1 MSLKKINPI
10 KTKSWIKLKAH
21 FNEIENKE
29 IKDLLSIRSNP
40 SCFSLEWNDFN
51 IDISKNRI
59 DNTTLNLLLD
69 LAKECGLEDAISKQF
84 KGDIINDTEKRA
96 VLHTAVRTDGN
107 EKINV
112 DGLDVVPSILET
124 RSKIKSFTNDVMSG
138 NLKGDTGKPFTDV
151 VNIGIGGSDLG
162 PVMVVEALKHYSS
175 RLKPH
180 FVSNVDGDHV
190 LEIIKDLNPETTL
203 FIIVSKTFTT
213 QETISNANTIR
224 DWLVSKLNVSAVSK
238 HFAAVSTNLTEIKKF
253 GINPKMVFSMND
265 WVGGRFSLWSSVGLS
280 ISLAVGYENF
290 SKLLEYHIGNCLGG
304 CEGHQKEKDYN
315 IYISNIRDFLKGN
328 LSSSI
333 NYFKNEMEIASDS
346 LKFEKAQK
354 AKEKI
359 ELLENYQSK
368 STVVSSKLNNIDV
381 FSIISDSSHA
391 YVNHLQVAFGRIV
404 RFHNV
409 EIKKKLDETD
419 KELLLMTLVNLRDKF
434 SSKNNTIISNIE
446 FDKILNLKFI
456 YPKAGDNKKLLD
468 LSVRN
473 ATQFKIEKLKQ
484 VQIVDPE
491 RHTNRIL
498 NQMKIDLRLNEI
510 PIHIECFD
518 NSNIQGSNPVAS
530 CIVFKNSKPSKKDYR
545 HFNIKTVEGP
555 DDYAS
560 MEEVVYRRYKRMVDE
575 KSVLPSLIIIDG
587 GKGQLSSSIKALKKL
602 NLENTI
608 AILGIAKRLEEI
620 FYPNDPIPLY
630 LNKKSETLKVIQQM
644 RNEAH
649 RFAITFHRNKRS
661 KQALTSSFDGIPGI
675 GEKTKT
681 TLLKRFKSLKKIKE
695 TSLDLLINE
704 VGESKAK
711 KIKEFLNSMK

>member
-1 MSLKKINPI
+1 MPSEPGVYQFFNKEDKIIYIGKAKNLKKRVASYFQKNVGSR
-10 KTKSWIKLKAH
+10 KTKNLVKNIH
-21 FNEIENKE
+21 E
-29 IKDLLSIRSNP
+29 IKHIVVSTESDA
-40 SCFSLEWNDFN
+40 
-51 IDISKNRI
+51 
-59 DNTTLNLLLD
+59 LLLENSLIKKYQPKYNILLRD
-69 LAKECGLEDAISKQF
+69 DKTYPWIVIKKEAFPRVL
-84 KGDIINDTEKRA
+84 TTRRVEKDGSEYFGPF
-96 VLHTAVRTDGN
+96 TNYKTVRTIMG
-107 EKINV
+107 
-112 DGLDVVPSILET
+112 
-124 RSKIKSFTNDVMSG
+124 
-138 NLKGDTGKPFTDV
+138 
-151 VNIGIGGSDLG
+151 
-162 PVMVVEALKHYSS
+162 
-175 RLKPH
+175 
-180 FVSNVDGDHV
+180 
-190 LEIIKDLNPETTL
+190 
-203 FIIVSKTFTT
+203 
-213 QETISNANTIR
+213 
-224 DWLVSKLNVSAVSK
+224 
-238 HFAAVSTNLTEIKKF
+238 
-253 GINPKMVFSMND
+253 VFSTLY
-265 WVGGRFSLWSSVGLS
+265 SLRTCHYDLKEKNIVEKKYK
-280 ISLAVGYENF
+280 VC
-290 SKLLEYHIGNCLGG
+290 LEYHIGNCLGG
-304 CEGHQKEKDYN
+304 CEGHQKEEDYDV
-315 IYISNIRDFLKGN
+315 YISNIRDFLKGN
-328 LSSSI
+328 LSSSL
-333 NYFKNEMEIASDS
+333 NYFKNEMKTASDC
-346 LKFEKAQK
+346 LQFEKAQS

-409 EIKKKLDETD
+409 EIKKKLEETD
-419 KELLLMTLVNLRDKF
+419 RKLLLMTLVNLRDKF
-434 SSKNNTIISNIE
+434 NSKNNIVISNIK
-446 FDKILNLKFI
+446 FDKILDLKFI
-456 YPKAGDNKKLLD
+456 FPKAGDNKKLLD

-498 NQMKIDLRLNEI
+498 NQMKTDLRLNKM
-510 PIHIECFD
+510 PVHIECFD

-560 MEEVVYRRYKRMVDE
+560 MEEVVYRRYRRMLDE
-575 KSVLPSLIIIDG
+575 KLSLPSLIIIDG

-649 RFAITFHRNKRS
+649 RFAINFHRNKRS

-681 TLLKRFKSLKKIKE
+681 ALLKRFKSLKNIKE
-695 TSLDLLINE
+695 TSLELLISE

-711 KIKEFLNSMK
+711 KLKDFLNSMS

>member
-1 MSLKKINPI
+1 MISTSLKIELSTMPSEPGVYQFFNKEDKIIYIGKAKNLKKRVASYFQKNI
-10 KTKSWIKLKAH
+10 GSRKTKNLVKNIH
-21 FNEIENKE
+21 E
-29 IKDLLSIRSNP
+29 IKHIVVSTESDA
-40 SCFSLEWNDFN
+40 
-51 IDISKNRI
+51 
-59 DNTTLNLLLD
+59 LLLENSLIKKYQPKYNILLRD
-69 LAKECGLEDAISKQF
+69 DKTYPWIVIKKEAFPRVL
-84 KGDIINDTEKRA
+84 TTRRVEKDGSEYFGPF
-96 VLHTAVRTDGN
+96 TNYKTVRTIMG
-107 EKINV
+107 
-112 DGLDVVPSILET
+112 
-124 RSKIKSFTNDVMSG
+124 
-138 NLKGDTGKPFTDV
+138 
-151 VNIGIGGSDLG
+151 
-162 PVMVVEALKHYSS
+162 
-175 RLKPH
+175 
-180 FVSNVDGDHV
+180 
-190 LEIIKDLNPETTL
+190 
-203 FIIVSKTFTT
+203 
-213 QETISNANTIR
+213 
-224 DWLVSKLNVSAVSK
+224 
-238 HFAAVSTNLTEIKKF
+238 
-253 GINPKMVFSMND
+253 VFSTLY
-265 WVGGRFSLWSSVGLS
+265 SLRTCHYDLKEKNIVEKKYK
-280 ISLAVGYENF
+280 VC
-290 SKLLEYHIGNCLGG
+290 LEYHIGNCLGG
-304 CEGHQKEKDYN
+304 CEGHQKEEDYDV
-315 IYISNIRDFLKGN
+315 YISNIRDFLKGN
-328 LSSSI
+328 LSSSL
-333 NYFKNEMEIASDS
+333 NYFKNEMKTASDC
-346 LKFEKAQK
+346 LQFEKAQS

-409 EIKKKLDETD
+409 EIKKKLEETD
-419 KELLLMTLVNLRDKF
+419 KKLLLMTLVNLRDKF
-434 SSKNNTIISNIE
+434 NSKNNIVISNIK
-446 FDKILNLKFI
+446 FDKILDLKFI
-456 YPKAGDNKKLLD
+456 FPKAGDNKKLLD

-498 NQMKIDLRLNEI
+498 NQMKTDLRLNKM
-510 PIHIECFD
+510 PVHIECFD

-560 MEEVVYRRYKRMVDE
+560 MEEVVYRRYRRMLNE
-575 KSVLPSLIIIDG
+575 KLSLPSLIIIDG

-649 RFAITFHRNKRS
+649 RFAINFHRNKRS

-681 TLLKRFKSLKKIKE
+681 ALLKRFKSLKNIKE
-695 TSLDLLINE
+695 TSLELLISE

-711 KIKEFLNSMK
+711 KLKDFLNSMS

>member
-1 MSLKKINPI
+1 MISPSLKIELSTMPSEPGVYQFFNKEDKIIYIGKAKNLKKRVSSYFQKNI
-10 KTKSWIKLKAH
+10 GSRKTKNLVKNIS
-21 FNEIENKE
+21 E
-29 IKDLLSIRSNP
+29 IKHIVVSSESDA
-40 SCFSLEWNDFN
+40 
-51 IDISKNRI
+51 
-59 DNTTLNLLLD
+59 LLLENSLIKKYQPKYNILLRD
-69 LAKECGLEDAISKQF
+69 DKTYPWIVIKNESFPRVL
-84 KGDIINDTEKRA
+84 TTRRVEKDGSEYFGPF
-96 VLHTAVRTDGN
+96 TNYKTVRTIMDIFSN
-107 EKINV
+107 LYSLRTCHYDLKEKN
-112 DGLDVVPSILET
+112 
-124 RSKIKSFTNDVMSG
+124 
-138 NLKGDTGKPFTDV
+138 
-151 VNIGIGGSDLG
+151 
-162 PVMVVEALKHYSS
+162 
-175 RLKPH
+175 
-180 FVSNVDGDHV
+180 V
-190 LEIIKDLNPETTL
+190 LE
-203 FIIVSKTFTT
+203 
-213 QETISNANTIR
+213 
-224 DWLVSKLNVSAVSK
+224 
-238 HFAAVSTNLTEIKKF
+238 KKY
-253 GINPKMVFSMND
+253 KVC
-265 WVGGRFSLWSSVGLS
+265 
-280 ISLAVGYENF
+280 
-290 SKLLEYHIGNCLGG
+290 LEYHIGNCLGG
-304 CEGHQKEKDYN
+304 CEGHQEEKDYN

-333 NYFKNEMEIASDS
+333 NYFKNEMKISS
-346 LKFEKAQK
+346 KLLHFEKAQA

-359 ELLENYQSK
+359 ERLENYQSK
-368 STVVSSKLNNIDV
+368 STVVSSKLNDIDV

-419 KELLLMTLVNLRDKF
+419 KKLLLMTIVNLRDKF
-434 SSKNNTIISNIE
+434 NSKNSTVITNIE

-456 YPKAGDNKKLLD
+456 FPRAGDNKKLLD
-468 LSVRN
+468 LSLRN

-498 NQMKIDLRLNEI
+498 NQMKLDLRLNEV
-510 PIHIECFD
+510 PVHIECFD
-518 NSNIQGSNPVAS
+518 NSNIQGSIPVAS
-530 CIVFKNSKPSKKDYR
+530 CIVFKNCKPSKKDYR
-545 HFNIKTVEGP
+545 HFNIKTVKGP

-560 MEEVVYRRYKRMVDE
+560 MEEVVFRRYKRMVEE

-620 FYPNDPIPLY
+620 FYPNDPVPLY

-649 RFAITFHRNKRS
+649 RFAITLHRNKRS

-681 TLLKRFKSLKKIKE
+681 ALLKKFKSLKNIRE
-695 TSLDLLINE
+695 TSLELLISE

-711 KIKEFLNSMK
+711 KLKDFLNSMN

>member
-1 MSLKKINPI
+1 MPSEPGVYQFFNKEDKIIYIGKAKNLKKRVASYFQKNVGSR
-10 KTKSWIKLKAH
+10 KTKNLVKNIH
-21 FNEIENKE
+21 E
-29 IKDLLSIRSNP
+29 IKHIVVSTESDA
-40 SCFSLEWNDFN
+40 
-51 IDISKNRI
+51 
-59 DNTTLNLLLD
+59 LLLENSLIKKYQPKYNILLRD
-69 LAKECGLEDAISKQF
+69 DKTYPWIVIKKEAFPRVL
-84 KGDIINDTEKRA
+84 TTRRVEKDGSEYFGPF
-96 VLHTAVRTDGN
+96 TNYKTVRTIMG
-107 EKINV
+107 
-112 DGLDVVPSILET
+112 
-124 RSKIKSFTNDVMSG
+124 
-138 NLKGDTGKPFTDV
+138 
-151 VNIGIGGSDLG
+151 
-162 PVMVVEALKHYSS
+162 
-175 RLKPH
+175 
-180 FVSNVDGDHV
+180 
-190 LEIIKDLNPETTL
+190 
-203 FIIVSKTFTT
+203 
-213 QETISNANTIR
+213 
-224 DWLVSKLNVSAVSK
+224 
-238 HFAAVSTNLTEIKKF
+238 
-253 GINPKMVFSMND
+253 VFSTLY
-265 WVGGRFSLWSSVGLS
+265 SLRTCHYDLKEKNIVEKKYK
-280 ISLAVGYENF
+280 VC
-290 SKLLEYHIGNCLGG
+290 LEYHIGNCLGG
-304 CEGHQKEKDYN
+304 CEGHQKEEDYDV
-315 IYISNIRDFLKGN
+315 YISNIRDFLKGN
-328 LSSSI
+328 LSSSL
-333 NYFKNEMEIASDS
+333 NYFKNEMKTASDC
-346 LKFEKAQK
+346 LQFEKAQS

-409 EIKKKLDETD
+409 EIKKKLEETD
-419 KELLLMTLVNLRDKF
+419 RKLLLMTLVNLRDKF
-434 SSKNNTIISNIE
+434 NSKNNTVISNIK
-446 FDKILNLKFI
+446 FDKILDLKFI
-456 YPKAGDNKKLLD
+456 FPKAGDNKKLLD

-498 NQMKIDLRLNEI
+498 NQMKTDLRLNKM
-510 PIHIECFD
+510 PVHIECFD

-560 MEEVVYRRYKRMVDE
+560 MEEVVYRRYRRMLNE
-575 KSVLPSLIIIDG
+575 KLSLPSLIIIDG

-649 RFAITFHRNKRS
+649 RFAINFHRNKRS

-681 TLLKRFKSLKKIKE
+681 ALLKRFKSLKNIKE
-695 TSLDLLINE
+695 TSLELLISE

-711 KIKEFLNSMK
+711 KLKDFLNSMS

>member
-1 MSLKKINPI
+1 VISPSLKIELSTMPSEPGVYQFFNKEDKIIYIGKAKNLKKRVASYFQKNVGSR
-10 KTKSWIKLKAH
+10 KTKNLVKNIH
-21 FNEIENKE
+21 E
-29 IKDLLSIRSNP
+29 IKHIVVSTESDA
-40 SCFSLEWNDFN
+40 
-51 IDISKNRI
+51 
-59 DNTTLNLLLD
+59 LLLENSLIKKYQPKYNILLRD
-69 LAKECGLEDAISKQF
+69 DKTYPWIVIKKEAFPRVL
-84 KGDIINDTEKRA
+84 TTRRVEKDGSEYFGPF
-96 VLHTAVRTDGN
+96 TNYKTVRTIMG
-107 EKINV
+107 
-112 DGLDVVPSILET
+112 
-124 RSKIKSFTNDVMSG
+124 
-138 NLKGDTGKPFTDV
+138 
-151 VNIGIGGSDLG
+151 
-162 PVMVVEALKHYSS
+162 
-175 RLKPH
+175 
-180 FVSNVDGDHV
+180 
-190 LEIIKDLNPETTL
+190 
-203 FIIVSKTFTT
+203 
-213 QETISNANTIR
+213 
-224 DWLVSKLNVSAVSK
+224 
-238 HFAAVSTNLTEIKKF
+238 
-253 GINPKMVFSMND
+253 VFSTLY
-265 WVGGRFSLWSSVGLS
+265 SLRTCHYDLKEKNIVEKKYK
-280 ISLAVGYENF
+280 VC
-290 SKLLEYHIGNCLGG
+290 LEYHIGNCLGG
-304 CEGHQKEKDYN
+304 CEGHQKEEDYDV
-315 IYISNIRDFLKGN
+315 YISNIRDFLKGN
-328 LSSSI
+328 LSSSL
-333 NYFKNEMEIASDS
+333 NYFKNEMKTASDC
-346 LKFEKAQK
+346 LQFEKAQS

-409 EIKKKLDETD
+409 EIKKKLEETD
-419 KELLLMTLVNLRDKF
+419 KKLLLMTLVNLRDKF
-434 SSKNNTIISNIE
+434 NSKNNTVISNIK
-446 FDKILNLKFI
+446 FDKILDLKFI
-456 YPKAGDNKKLLD
+456 FPKTGDNKKLLD

-498 NQMKIDLRLNEI
+498 NQMKTDLRLNKM
-510 PIHIECFD
+510 PVHIECFD

-560 MEEVVYRRYKRMVDE
+560 MEEVVYRRYRRMLDE
-575 KSVLPSLIIIDG
+575 KLSLPSLIIIDG

-649 RFAITFHRNKRS
+649 RFAINFHRNKRS

-681 TLLKRFKSLKKIKE
+681 ALLKRFKSLKNIKE
-695 TSLDLLINE
+695 TSLELLISE

-711 KIKEFLNSMK
+711 KLKDFLNSMS

>member
-1 MSLKKINPI
+1 MISPSLKIELSTMPSEPGVYQFFNKEDKIIYIGKAKNLKKRVASYFQKNVGSR
-10 KTKSWIKLKAH
+10 KTKNLVKNIHEIKHIIVSSESDALLLENSLIKKYQPKYNILLRDDKTYPWIVIKKESFPRVLTTRRVEKDGSEYFGPFTNYKTVRTIMDIFSNLYSLRTCH
-21 FNEIENKE
+21 YDLRQKNIIENKY
-29 IKDLLSIRSNP
+29 KV
-40 SCFSLEWNDFN
+40 C
-51 IDISKNRI
+51 
-59 DNTTLNLLLD
+59 
-69 LAKECGLEDAISKQF
+69 
-84 KGDIINDTEKRA
+84 
-96 VLHTAVRTDGN
+96 
-107 EKINV
+107 
-112 DGLDVVPSILET
+112 
-124 RSKIKSFTNDVMSG
+124 
-138 NLKGDTGKPFTDV
+138 
-151 VNIGIGGSDLG
+151 
-162 PVMVVEALKHYSS
+162 
-175 RLKPH
+175 
-180 FVSNVDGDHV
+180 
-190 LEIIKDLNPETTL
+190 
-203 FIIVSKTFTT
+203 
-213 QETISNANTIR
+213 
-224 DWLVSKLNVSAVSK
+224 
-238 HFAAVSTNLTEIKKF
+238 
-253 GINPKMVFSMND
+253 
-265 WVGGRFSLWSSVGLS
+265 
-280 ISLAVGYENF
+280 
-290 SKLLEYHIGNCLGG
+290 LEYHIGNCLGG
-304 CEGHQKEKDYN
+304 CEGHQKEVDYN

-333 NYFKNEMEIASDS
+333 NYFKNEMKTASGS
-346 LKFEKAQK
+346 LHFEKAQT

-359 ELLENYQSK
+359 ELLENYQAK
-368 STVVSSKLNNIDV
+368 STVVNSKLNNIDV

-409 EIKKKLDETD
+409 EIKKKLEETD
-419 KELLLMTLVNLRDKF
+419 KELLLMTLVNLREKF
-434 SSKNNTIISNIE
+434 SSKNNTVISNIK
-446 FDKILNLKFI
+446 FDKILDLKFI
-456 YPKAGDNKKLLD
+456 SPKAGDNKKLLD

-498 NQMKIDLRLNEI
+498 NQMKIDLRLNEM
-510 PIHIECFD
+510 PKHIECFD

-560 MEEVVYRRYKRMVDE
+560 MEEVVFRRYKRMLDE

-602 NLENTI
+602 KLENTI

-620 FYPNDPIPLY
+620 FYPNDSIPLY

-675 GEKTKT
+675 GEKTKIA
-681 TLLKRFKSLKKIKE
+681 LLKRFKSLKKIKE
-695 TSLDLLINE
+695 TSLKLLISE

-711 KIKEFLNSMK
+711 KLKEFLNSMK

>member
-1 MSLKKINPI
+1 MISPSLKIELSTMPSEPGVYQFFNKEDKIIYIGKAKNLKKRI
-10 KTKSWIKLKAH
+10 ASYFQKNIGSRKTKNLVKNIHEIKHIIVSSESDALLLENSLIKKYQPKYNILLRDDKTYPWIVIKKESFPRVLTTRRVEKDGSEYFGPFTNYKTVRTIMDIFSNLYSLRTCH
-21 FNEIENKE
+21 YDLRQKNIIENKY
-29 IKDLLSIRSNP
+29 KV
-40 SCFSLEWNDFN
+40 C
-51 IDISKNRI
+51 
-59 DNTTLNLLLD
+59 
-69 LAKECGLEDAISKQF
+69 
-84 KGDIINDTEKRA
+84 
-96 VLHTAVRTDGN
+96 
-107 EKINV
+107 
-112 DGLDVVPSILET
+112 
-124 RSKIKSFTNDVMSG
+124 
-138 NLKGDTGKPFTDV
+138 
-151 VNIGIGGSDLG
+151 
-162 PVMVVEALKHYSS
+162 
-175 RLKPH
+175 
-180 FVSNVDGDHV
+180 
-190 LEIIKDLNPETTL
+190 
-203 FIIVSKTFTT
+203 
-213 QETISNANTIR
+213 
-224 DWLVSKLNVSAVSK
+224 
-238 HFAAVSTNLTEIKKF
+238 
-253 GINPKMVFSMND
+253 
-265 WVGGRFSLWSSVGLS
+265 
-280 ISLAVGYENF
+280 
-290 SKLLEYHIGNCLGG
+290 LEYHIGNCLGG
-304 CEGHQKEKDYN
+304 CEGHQKEVDYN

-333 NYFKNEMEIASDS
+333 NYFKNEMKTASGS
-346 LKFEKAQK
+346 LHFEKAQK

-359 ELLENYQSK
+359 ELLENYQAK
-368 STVVSSKLNNIDV
+368 STVVNSKLNNIDV

-409 EIKKKLDETD
+409 EIKKKLEETD
-419 KELLLMTLVNLRDKF
+419 KELLLMTLVNLREKF
-434 SSKNNTIISNIE
+434 SSKNNTVISNIK
-446 FDKILNLKFI
+446 FDKILDLKFI
-456 YPKAGDNKKLLD
+456 SPKAGDNKKLLD

-510 PIHIECFD
+510 PKHIECFD

-560 MEEVVYRRYKRMVDE
+560 MEEVVFRRYKRMQDE

-602 NLENTI
+602 KLENTI

-620 FYPNDPIPLY
+620 FYPNDSIPLY

-675 GEKTKT
+675 GEKTKIA
-681 TLLKRFKSLKKIKE
+681 LLKRFKSLKKIKE
-695 TSLDLLINE
+695 TSLELLISE

-711 KIKEFLNSMK
+711 KLKEFLNSMK

>member
-1 MSLKKINPI
+1 MPSEPGVYQFFNKEDKIIYIGKAKNLKKRIASYFQKNI
-10 KTKSWIKLKAH
+10 GSRKTKNLVKNIHEIKHIIVSSESDALLLENSLIKKYQPKYNILLRDDKTYPWIVIKKESFPRVLTTRRVEKDGSEYFGPFTNYKTVRTIMDIFSNLYSLRTCH
-21 FNEIENKE
+21 YDLRQKNIIENKY
-29 IKDLLSIRSNP
+29 KV
-40 SCFSLEWNDFN
+40 C
-51 IDISKNRI
+51 
-59 DNTTLNLLLD
+59 
-69 LAKECGLEDAISKQF
+69 
-84 KGDIINDTEKRA
+84 
-96 VLHTAVRTDGN
+96 
-107 EKINV
+107 
-112 DGLDVVPSILET
+112 
-124 RSKIKSFTNDVMSG
+124 
-138 NLKGDTGKPFTDV
+138 
-151 VNIGIGGSDLG
+151 
-162 PVMVVEALKHYSS
+162 
-175 RLKPH
+175 
-180 FVSNVDGDHV
+180 
-190 LEIIKDLNPETTL
+190 
-203 FIIVSKTFTT
+203 
-213 QETISNANTIR
+213 
-224 DWLVSKLNVSAVSK
+224 
-238 HFAAVSTNLTEIKKF
+238 
-253 GINPKMVFSMND
+253 
-265 WVGGRFSLWSSVGLS
+265 
-280 ISLAVGYENF
+280 
-290 SKLLEYHIGNCLGG
+290 LEYHIGNCLGG
-304 CEGHQKEKDYN
+304 CEGHQKEVDYN

-333 NYFKNEMEIASDS
+333 NYFKNEMKTASGS
-346 LKFEKAQK
+346 LHFEKAQK

-359 ELLENYQSK
+359 ELLENYQAK
-368 STVVSSKLNNIDV
+368 STVVNSKLNNIDV

-695 TSLDLLINE
+695 TSLELLINE

>member
-1 MSLKKINPI
+1 MPSEPGVYQFFNKEDKIIYIGKAKNLKKRIASYFQKNI
-10 KTKSWIKLKAH
+10 GSRKTKNLVKNIH
-21 FNEIENKE
+21 E
-29 IKDLLSIRSNP
+29 IKHIVVSTESDA
-40 SCFSLEWNDFN
+40 
-51 IDISKNRI
+51 
-59 DNTTLNLLLD
+59 LLLENSLIKKYQPKYNILLRD
-69 LAKECGLEDAISKQF
+69 DKTYPWIVIKKEAFPRVL
-84 KGDIINDTEKRA
+84 TTRRVEKDGSEYFGPF
-96 VLHTAVRTDGN
+96 TNYKTVRTIMG
-107 EKINV
+107 
-112 DGLDVVPSILET
+112 
-124 RSKIKSFTNDVMSG
+124 
-138 NLKGDTGKPFTDV
+138 
-151 VNIGIGGSDLG
+151 
-162 PVMVVEALKHYSS
+162 
-175 RLKPH
+175 
-180 FVSNVDGDHV
+180 
-190 LEIIKDLNPETTL
+190 
-203 FIIVSKTFTT
+203 
-213 QETISNANTIR
+213 
-224 DWLVSKLNVSAVSK
+224 
-238 HFAAVSTNLTEIKKF
+238 
-253 GINPKMVFSMND
+253 VFSTLY
-265 WVGGRFSLWSSVGLS
+265 SLRTCHYDLKEKNIVEKKYK
-280 ISLAVGYENF
+280 VC
-290 SKLLEYHIGNCLGG
+290 LEYHIGNCLGG
-304 CEGHQKEKDYN
+304 CEGHQKEEDYDV
-315 IYISNIRDFLKGN
+315 YISNIRDFLKGN
-328 LSSSI
+328 LSSSL
-333 NYFKNEMEIASDS
+333 NYFKNEMKTASDC
-346 LKFEKAQK
+346 LQFEKAQS

-409 EIKKKLDETD
+409 EIKKKLEETD
-419 KELLLMTLVNLRDKF
+419 RKLLLMTLVNLRDKF
-434 SSKNNTIISNIE
+434 NSKNNIVISNIK
-446 FDKILNLKFI
+446 FDKILDLKFI
-456 YPKAGDNKKLLD
+456 FPKAGDNKKLLD

-498 NQMKIDLRLNEI
+498 NQMKTDLRLNKI
-510 PIHIECFD
+510 PVHIECFD

-560 MEEVVYRRYKRMVDE
+560 MEEVVYRRYRRMLDE
-575 KSVLPSLIIIDG
+575 KLSLPSLIIIDG

-649 RFAITFHRNKRS
+649 RFAINFHRNKRS

-681 TLLKRFKSLKKIKE
+681 ALLKRFKSLKNIKE
-695 TSLDLLINE
+695 TSLELLISE

-711 KIKEFLNSMK
+711 KLKDFLNSMS

>member
-1 MSLKKINPI
+1 MPSEPGVYQFFNKEDKIIYIGKAKNLKKRIASYFQKNI
-10 KTKSWIKLKAH
+10 GSRKTKNLVKNIH
-21 FNEIENKE
+21 E
-29 IKDLLSIRSNP
+29 IKHIVVSTESDA
-40 SCFSLEWNDFN
+40 
-51 IDISKNRI
+51 
-59 DNTTLNLLLD
+59 LLLENSLIKKYQPKYNILLRD
-69 LAKECGLEDAISKQF
+69 DKTYPWIVIKKEAFPRVL
-84 KGDIINDTEKRA
+84 TTRRVEKDGSEYFGPF
-96 VLHTAVRTDGN
+96 TNYKTVRTIMG
-107 EKINV
+107 
-112 DGLDVVPSILET
+112 
-124 RSKIKSFTNDVMSG
+124 
-138 NLKGDTGKPFTDV
+138 
-151 VNIGIGGSDLG
+151 
-162 PVMVVEALKHYSS
+162 
-175 RLKPH
+175 
-180 FVSNVDGDHV
+180 
-190 LEIIKDLNPETTL
+190 
-203 FIIVSKTFTT
+203 
-213 QETISNANTIR
+213 
-224 DWLVSKLNVSAVSK
+224 
-238 HFAAVSTNLTEIKKF
+238 
-253 GINPKMVFSMND
+253 VFSTLY
-265 WVGGRFSLWSSVGLS
+265 SLRTCHYDLKEKNIVEKKYK
-280 ISLAVGYENF
+280 VC
-290 SKLLEYHIGNCLGG
+290 LEYHIGNCLGG
-304 CEGHQKEKDYN
+304 CEGHQKEEDYDV
-315 IYISNIRDFLKGN
+315 YISNIRDFLKGN
-328 LSSSI
+328 LSSSL
-333 NYFKNEMEIASDS
+333 NYFKNEMKTASDC
-346 LKFEKAQK
+346 LQFEKAQS

-409 EIKKKLDETD
+409 EIKKKLEETD
-419 KELLLMTLVNLRDKF
+419 KKLLLMTLVNLRDKF
-434 SSKNNTIISNIE
+434 NSKNNTVISNIK
-446 FDKILNLKFI
+446 FDKILDLKFI

-468 LSVRN
+468 LSIRN

-491 RHTNRIL
+491 RHTTRIL
-498 NQMKIDLRLNEI
+498 SQMKTDLRLNKM
-510 PIHIECFD
+510 PVHIECFD

-560 MEEVVYRRYKRMVDE
+560 MEEVVYRRYRRMLDE
-575 KSVLPSLIIIDG
+575 KLSLPSLIIIDG

-620 FYPNDPIPLY
+620 FYPNDPVPLY

-649 RFAITFHRNKRS
+649 RFAINFHRNKRS

-681 TLLKRFKSLKKIKE
+681 ALLKRFKSLKNIKE
-695 TSLDLLINE
+695 TSLELLISE

-711 KIKEFLNSMK
+711 KLKDFLNSMS

>member
-1 MSLKKINPI
+1 VISPSLKIELSTMPSEPGVYQFFNKEDKIIYIGKAKNLKKRI
-10 KTKSWIKLKAH
+10 ASYFQKNIGSRKTKNLVKNIHEIKHIIVSSESDALLLENSLIKKYQPKYNILLRDDKTYPWIVIKKESFPRVLTTRRVEKDGSEYFGPFTNYKTVRTIMDIFSNLYSLRTCH
-21 FNEIENKE
+21 YDLRQKNIIENKY
-29 IKDLLSIRSNP
+29 KV
-40 SCFSLEWNDFN
+40 C
-51 IDISKNRI
+51 
-59 DNTTLNLLLD
+59 
-69 LAKECGLEDAISKQF
+69 
-84 KGDIINDTEKRA
+84 
-96 VLHTAVRTDGN
+96 
-107 EKINV
+107 
-112 DGLDVVPSILET
+112 
-124 RSKIKSFTNDVMSG
+124 
-138 NLKGDTGKPFTDV
+138 
-151 VNIGIGGSDLG
+151 
-162 PVMVVEALKHYSS
+162 
-175 RLKPH
+175 
-180 FVSNVDGDHV
+180 
-190 LEIIKDLNPETTL
+190 
-203 FIIVSKTFTT
+203 
-213 QETISNANTIR
+213 
-224 DWLVSKLNVSAVSK
+224 
-238 HFAAVSTNLTEIKKF
+238 
-253 GINPKMVFSMND
+253 
-265 WVGGRFSLWSSVGLS
+265 
-280 ISLAVGYENF
+280 
-290 SKLLEYHIGNCLGG
+290 LEYHIGNCLGG
-304 CEGHQKEKDYN
+304 CEGHQKEVDYN

-333 NYFKNEMEIASDS
+333 NYFKNEMKTASGS
-346 LKFEKAQK
+346 LHFEKAQK

-359 ELLENYQSK
+359 ELLENYQAK
-368 STVVSSKLNNIDV
+368 STVVNSKLNNIDV

-409 EIKKKLDETD
+409 EIKKKLEETD
-419 KELLLMTLVNLRDKF
+419 KELLLMTLVNLREKF
-434 SSKNNTIISNIE
+434 SSKNNTVISNIK
-446 FDKILNLKFI
+446 FDKVLDLKFI
-456 YPKAGDNKKLLD
+456 SPKAGDNKKLLD

-498 NQMKIDLRLNEI
+498 NQMKIDLRLNEM
-510 PIHIECFD
+510 PKHIECFD

-560 MEEVVYRRYKRMVDE
+560 MEEVVFRRYKRMLDE

-587 GKGQLSSSIKALKKL
+587 GKGQLSSSINALKKL
-602 NLENTI
+602 KLENTI

-620 FYPNDPIPLY
+620 FYPNDSIPLY

-675 GEKTKT
+675 GEKTKIA
-681 TLLKRFKSLKKIKE
+681 LLKRFKSLKKIKE
-695 TSLDLLINE
+695 TSLKLLISE

-711 KIKEFLNSMK
+711 KLKEFLNSMK

>member
-1 MSLKKINPI
+1 VISPSLKIELSTMPSEPGVYQFFNKEDKIIYIGKAKNLKKRI
-10 KTKSWIKLKAH
+10 ASYFQKNIGSRKTKNLVKNIHEIKHIIVSSESDALLLENSLIKKYQPKYNILLRDDKTYPWIVIKKESFPRVLTTRRVEKDGSEYFGPFTNYKTVRTIMDVFSNLYSLRTCH
-21 FNEIENKE
+21 YDLRQKNIIENKY
-29 IKDLLSIRSNP
+29 KV
-40 SCFSLEWNDFN
+40 C
-51 IDISKNRI
+51 
-59 DNTTLNLLLD
+59 
-69 LAKECGLEDAISKQF
+69 
-84 KGDIINDTEKRA
+84 
-96 VLHTAVRTDGN
+96 
-107 EKINV
+107 
-112 DGLDVVPSILET
+112 
-124 RSKIKSFTNDVMSG
+124 
-138 NLKGDTGKPFTDV
+138 
-151 VNIGIGGSDLG
+151 
-162 PVMVVEALKHYSS
+162 
-175 RLKPH
+175 
-180 FVSNVDGDHV
+180 
-190 LEIIKDLNPETTL
+190 
-203 FIIVSKTFTT
+203 
-213 QETISNANTIR
+213 
-224 DWLVSKLNVSAVSK
+224 
-238 HFAAVSTNLTEIKKF
+238 
-253 GINPKMVFSMND
+253 
-265 WVGGRFSLWSSVGLS
+265 
-280 ISLAVGYENF
+280 
-290 SKLLEYHIGNCLGG
+290 LEYHIGNCLGG
-304 CEGHQKEKDYN
+304 CEGHQKEVDYN

-333 NYFKNEMEIASDS
+333 NYFKNEMKTASGS
-346 LKFEKAQK
+346 LHFEKAQK

-359 ELLENYQSK
+359 ELLENYQAK
-368 STVVSSKLNNIDV
+368 STVVNSKLNNIDV

-409 EIKKKLDETD
+409 EIKKKLEETD
-419 KELLLMTLVNLRDKF
+419 KELLLMTLVNLREKF
-434 SSKNNTIISNIE
+434 SSKNNTVISNIKFE
-446 FDKILNLKFI
+446 KILDLKFI
-456 YPKAGDNKKLLD
+456 SPKAGDNKKLLD

-510 PIHIECFD
+510 PKHIECFD

-560 MEEVVYRRYKRMVDE
+560 MEEVVFRRYKRMLDE

-602 NLENTI
+602 KLENTI

-675 GEKTKT
+675 GEKTKIA
-681 TLLKRFKSLKKIKE
+681 LLKRFKSLKKIKE
-695 TSLDLLINE
+695 TSLELLISE

-711 KIKEFLNSMK
+711 KLKEFLNSMK

>member
-1 MSLKKINPI
+1 VISPSLKIELSTMPSEPGVYQFFNKEDKIIYIGKAKNLKKRVSSYFQKNVGSR
-10 KTKSWIKLKAH
+10 KTKNLVKNIH
-21 FNEIENKE
+21 E
-29 IKDLLSIRSNP
+29 IKHIVVSSESDA
-40 SCFSLEWNDFN
+40 
-51 IDISKNRI
+51 
-59 DNTTLNLLLD
+59 LLLENSLIKKYQPKYNILLRD
-69 LAKECGLEDAISKQF
+69 DKTYPWIVIKKESFPRVL
-84 KGDIINDTEKRA
+84 TTRRVEKDGSEYFGPF
-96 VLHTAVRTDGN
+96 TNYKTVRTIMDIFSN
-107 EKINV
+107 LYSLRTCHYDLRQKN
-112 DGLDVVPSILET
+112 ILE
-124 RSKIKSFTNDVMSG
+124 SKYKVC
-138 NLKGDTGKPFTDV
+138 
-151 VNIGIGGSDLG
+151 
-162 PVMVVEALKHYSS
+162 
-175 RLKPH
+175 
-180 FVSNVDGDHV
+180 
-190 LEIIKDLNPETTL
+190 
-203 FIIVSKTFTT
+203 
-213 QETISNANTIR
+213 
-224 DWLVSKLNVSAVSK
+224 
-238 HFAAVSTNLTEIKKF
+238 
-253 GINPKMVFSMND
+253 
-265 WVGGRFSLWSSVGLS
+265 
-280 ISLAVGYENF
+280 
-290 SKLLEYHIGNCLGG
+290 LEYHIGNCLGG
-304 CEGHQKEKDYN
+304 CEGHQEEEDYN

-333 NYFKNEMEIASDS
+333 NYFKNEMKVASD
-346 LKFEKAQK
+346 LLRFEKAQA

-359 ELLENYQSK
+359 DLLENYQSK

-404 RFHNV
+404 RFHNL
-409 EIKKKLDETD
+409 EIKKKLDESD
-419 KELLLMTLVNLRDKF
+419 KELLLMTLVNLRGKF
-434 SSKNNTIISNIE
+434 SSKNNTVISNVK
-446 FDKILNLKFI
+446 FDKILDLNFI
-456 YPKAGDNKKLLD
+456 FPKSGDNKKLLD

-510 PIHIECFD
+510 PVNIECFD

-560 MEEVVYRRYKRMVDE
+560 MEEVVYRRYKRMLDE

-649 RFAITFHRNKRS
+649 RFAISFHRNKRS
-661 KQALTSSFDGIPGI
+661 KQALTSSFDEIPGI

-681 TLLKRFKSLKKIKE
+681 ALLKRFKSLKKIKE
-695 TSLDLLINE
+695 TSLELLISE
-704 VGESKAK
+704 VGKSKAK
-711 KIKEFLNSMK
+711 KLKEFLNSMN

>member
-1 MSLKKINPI
+1 MISTSLKIVLSTMPSEPGVYQFFNKEDKIIYIGKAKNLKKRVASYFQKNVGSR
-10 KTKSWIKLKAH
+10 KTKNLVKNIH
-21 FNEIENKE
+21 E
-29 IKDLLSIRSNP
+29 IKHIVVSTESDA
-40 SCFSLEWNDFN
+40 
-51 IDISKNRI
+51 
-59 DNTTLNLLLD
+59 LLLENSLIKKYQPKYNILLRD
-69 LAKECGLEDAISKQF
+69 DKTYPWIVIKKEAFPRVL
-84 KGDIINDTEKRA
+84 TTRRVEKDGSEYFGPF
-96 VLHTAVRTDGN
+96 TNYKTVRTIMG
-107 EKINV
+107 
-112 DGLDVVPSILET
+112 
-124 RSKIKSFTNDVMSG
+124 
-138 NLKGDTGKPFTDV
+138 
-151 VNIGIGGSDLG
+151 
-162 PVMVVEALKHYSS
+162 
-175 RLKPH
+175 
-180 FVSNVDGDHV
+180 
-190 LEIIKDLNPETTL
+190 
-203 FIIVSKTFTT
+203 
-213 QETISNANTIR
+213 
-224 DWLVSKLNVSAVSK
+224 
-238 HFAAVSTNLTEIKKF
+238 
-253 GINPKMVFSMND
+253 VFSTLY
-265 WVGGRFSLWSSVGLS
+265 SLRTCHYDLKEKNIVEKKYK
-280 ISLAVGYENF
+280 VC
-290 SKLLEYHIGNCLGG
+290 LEYHIGNCLGG
-304 CEGHQKEKDYN
+304 CEGHQKEEDYDV
-315 IYISNIRDFLKGN
+315 YISNIRDFLKGN
-328 LSSSI
+328 LSSSL
-333 NYFKNEMEIASDS
+333 NYFKNEMKTASDC
-346 LKFEKAQK
+346 LQFEKAQS

-409 EIKKKLDETD
+409 EIKKKLEETD
-419 KELLLMTLVNLRDKF
+419 RKLLLMTLVNLRDKF
-434 SSKNNTIISNIE
+434 NSKNNIVISNIK
-446 FDKILNLKFI
+446 FDKILDLKFI
-456 YPKAGDNKKLLD
+456 FPKAGDNKKLLD

-498 NQMKIDLRLNEI
+498 NQMKTDLRLNKI
-510 PIHIECFD
+510 PVHIECFD

-560 MEEVVYRRYKRMVDE
+560 MEEVVYRRYRRMLDE
-575 KSVLPSLIIIDG
+575 KLSLPSLIIIDG

-649 RFAITFHRNKRS
+649 RFAINFHRNKRS

-681 TLLKRFKSLKKIKE
+681 ALLKRFKSLKNIKE
-695 TSLDLLINE
+695 TSLELLISE

-711 KIKEFLNSMK
+711 KLKDFLNSMS

>member
-1 MSLKKINPI
+1 MISPSLKIELSTMPSEPGVYQFFNKEDKIIYIGKAKNLKKRI
-10 KTKSWIKLKAH
+10 ASYFQKNIGSRKTKNLVKNIHEIKHIVVSTESDALLLENSLIKKYQPKYNILLRDDKTYPWIVIKKESFPRVLTTRRVEKDGSEYFGPFTNYKTVRTIMDIFSNLYSLRTCH
-21 FNEIENKE
+21 YDLRQKNIIENKY
-29 IKDLLSIRSNP
+29 KV
-40 SCFSLEWNDFN
+40 C
-51 IDISKNRI
+51 
-59 DNTTLNLLLD
+59 
-69 LAKECGLEDAISKQF
+69 
-84 KGDIINDTEKRA
+84 
-96 VLHTAVRTDGN
+96 
-107 EKINV
+107 
-112 DGLDVVPSILET
+112 
-124 RSKIKSFTNDVMSG
+124 
-138 NLKGDTGKPFTDV
+138 
-151 VNIGIGGSDLG
+151 
-162 PVMVVEALKHYSS
+162 
-175 RLKPH
+175 
-180 FVSNVDGDHV
+180 
-190 LEIIKDLNPETTL
+190 
-203 FIIVSKTFTT
+203 
-213 QETISNANTIR
+213 
-224 DWLVSKLNVSAVSK
+224 
-238 HFAAVSTNLTEIKKF
+238 
-253 GINPKMVFSMND
+253 
-265 WVGGRFSLWSSVGLS
+265 
-280 ISLAVGYENF
+280 
-290 SKLLEYHIGNCLGG
+290 LEYHIGNCLGG
-304 CEGHQKEKDYN
+304 CEGHQKEVDYN

-333 NYFKNEMEIASDS
+333 NYFKNEMKTASGS
-346 LKFEKAQK
+346 LQFEKAQK

-359 ELLENYQSK
+359 ELLENYQAK
-368 STVVSSKLNNIDV
+368 STVVNSKLNNIDV

-409 EIKKKLDETD
+409 EIKKKLEETD
-419 KELLLMTLVNLRDKF
+419 KELLLMTLVNLREKF
-434 SSKNNTIISNIE
+434 SSKNNTVISNIK
-446 FDKILNLKFI
+446 FDKILDLKFI
-456 YPKAGDNKKLLD
+456 SPKAGDNKKLLD

-510 PIHIECFD
+510 PKHIECFD

-560 MEEVVYRRYKRMVDE
+560 MEEVVFRRYKRMLDE

-602 NLENTI
+602 KLENTI

-675 GEKTKT
+675 GEKTKIA
-681 TLLKRFKSLKKIKE
+681 LLKRFKSLKKIKE
-695 TSLDLLINE
+695 TSLELLISE

-711 KIKEFLNSMK
+711 KLKEFLNSMK

>member
-1 MSLKKINPI
+1 MPSEPGVYQFFNKEDKIIYIGKAKNLKKRVASYFQKNVGSR
-10 KTKSWIKLKAH
+10 KTKNLVKNIHEIKHIIVSSESDALLLENSLIKKYQPKYNILLRDDKTYPWIVIKKESFPRVLTTRRVEKDGSEYFGPFTNYKTVRTIMDVFSNLYSLRTCH
-21 FNEIENKE
+21 YDLRQKNIIENKY
-29 IKDLLSIRSNP
+29 KV
-40 SCFSLEWNDFN
+40 C
-51 IDISKNRI
+51 
-59 DNTTLNLLLD
+59 
-69 LAKECGLEDAISKQF
+69 
-84 KGDIINDTEKRA
+84 
-96 VLHTAVRTDGN
+96 
-107 EKINV
+107 
-112 DGLDVVPSILET
+112 
-124 RSKIKSFTNDVMSG
+124 
-138 NLKGDTGKPFTDV
+138 
-151 VNIGIGGSDLG
+151 
-162 PVMVVEALKHYSS
+162 
-175 RLKPH
+175 
-180 FVSNVDGDHV
+180 
-190 LEIIKDLNPETTL
+190 
-203 FIIVSKTFTT
+203 
-213 QETISNANTIR
+213 
-224 DWLVSKLNVSAVSK
+224 
-238 HFAAVSTNLTEIKKF
+238 
-253 GINPKMVFSMND
+253 
-265 WVGGRFSLWSSVGLS
+265 
-280 ISLAVGYENF
+280 
-290 SKLLEYHIGNCLGG
+290 LEYHIGNCLGG
-304 CEGHQKEKDYN
+304 CEGHQKEVDYN

-333 NYFKNEMEIASDS
+333 NYFKNEMKTASGS
-346 LKFEKAQK
+346 LHFEKAQK

-359 ELLENYQSK
+359 ELLENYQAK
-368 STVVSSKLNNIDV
+368 STVVNSKLNNIDV

-409 EIKKKLDETD
+409 EIKKKLEETD
-419 KELLLMTLVNLRDKF
+419 KELLLMTLVNLREKF
-434 SSKNNTIISNIE
+434 SSKNNTVISNIKFE
-446 FDKILNLKFI
+446 KILDLKFI
-456 YPKAGDNKKLLD
+456 SPKAGDNKKLLD

-510 PIHIECFD
+510 PKHIECFD

-560 MEEVVYRRYKRMVDE
+560 MEEVVFRRYKRMLDE

-602 NLENTI
+602 KLENTI

-675 GEKTKT
+675 GEKTKIA
-681 TLLKRFKSLKKIKE
+681 LLKRFKSLKKIKE
-695 TSLDLLINE
+695 TSLELLISE
-704 VGESKAK
+704 IGESKAK
-711 KIKEFLNSMK
+711 KLKEFLNSMK